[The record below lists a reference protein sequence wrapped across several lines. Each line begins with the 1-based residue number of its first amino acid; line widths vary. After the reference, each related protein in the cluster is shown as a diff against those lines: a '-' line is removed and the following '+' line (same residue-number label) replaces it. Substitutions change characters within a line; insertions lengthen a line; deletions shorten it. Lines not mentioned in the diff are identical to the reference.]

1 MVGAGVVSSGGKL
14 YVLDGSTG
22 NGIEPPLQIYDPA
35 PGTWTIKA
43 PDPVYRAAVSVGVI
57 NNKIHI
63 AEGSLNSDS
72 NNPTRWRFF
81 AFKTGRI
88 EFVL

>member
-14 YVLDGSTG
+14 YVLDGSSG

-35 PGTWTIKA
+35 TGSWTIKA

-57 NNKIHI
+57 NNKIYI
-63 AEGSLNSDS
+63 AEGWLNSDS
-72 NNPTRWRFF
+72 NSPTRWRFF
-81 AFKTGRI
+81 AFKTRRI